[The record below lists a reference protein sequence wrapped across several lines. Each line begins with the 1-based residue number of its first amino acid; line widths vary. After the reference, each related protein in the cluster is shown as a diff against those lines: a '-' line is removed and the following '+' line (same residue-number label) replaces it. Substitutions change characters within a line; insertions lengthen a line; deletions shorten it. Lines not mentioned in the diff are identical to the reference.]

1 VIKEASEHE
10 TWKASSFW
18 SVQQR
23 SPNPA
28 LIFHPSS
35 AREVAIAV
43 LLCKAAGCKFAV
55 KSGGHAAMNNASSVE
70 GGVVFDMKNFNKVEL
85 NDDKTVA
92 TLGTGNRWEQVFKEL
107 EKDGLGV
114 AGGRAGDV
122 GVGGY
127 TLGGGISF
135 FASAQGWGCDTVR
148 NYELVT
154 ANGDILNVNLESY
167 PELFWA
173 LRGGGNNFGIVTRFA
188 YETFPQRD
196 VFAGSNV
203 YDHKHKDAVIAAFN
217 TFSNHGDPKA
227 ATWLS
232 IVYSNKRKLISA
244 LAMYADPD
252 PSAEV
257 LKPYLA
263 IPSLHSTSK
272 VRSMADMVS
281 LSMYELN
288 VRHSLTSY
296 LHLQVHEI
304 AVVNVKEHRQNYTN
318 HTFKFD
324 AEFVSWLAE
333 IYWKEIEGVDETY
346 ESDQACVL
354 VLQIYTKEAVA
365 LMQRNGG
372 NCLSLREDEAPYLNV
387 LIPSAWKHEKDDE
400 IVASLVERIFDQA
413 IDEGKRRDL
422 YRDFK
427 YMNYASASQDVLKGY
442 GEENYERLK
451 DIAAKYDPD
460 QVFQKL
466 MPGYFKFGGATK

>member
-1 VIKEASEHE
+1 VQVDTLSRLFPKQVIKEASEHE

-18 SVQQR
+18 SMHQR

-28 LIFHPSS
+28 LVFYPSS

-43 LLCKAAGCKFAV
+43 LLCKAAECKFAV
-55 KSGGHAAMNNASSVE
+55 KSGGHAAMKNASSVE
-70 GGVVFDMKNFNKVEL
+70 GGVVLDMKNFNKVVL
-85 NDDKTVA
+85 NNDKTVA
-92 TLGTGNRWEQVFKEL
+92 TIGTGNRWEQVFKEL

-154 ANGDILNVNLESY
+154 ANGDLLNVNLESY
-167 PELFWA
+167 PDLFWA
-173 LRGGGNNFGIVTRFA
+173 LRGGGNNFGIVTRFD
-188 YETFPQRD
+188 YETFPQGD
-196 VFAGSNV
+196 IFAGSNV
-203 YDHKHKDAVIAAFN
+203 YDHEHKDAVIAAFN
-217 TFSNHGDPKA
+217 TFSNHGDAKA

-232 IVYSNKRKLISA
+232 IAYSNKRKLMSA
-244 LAMYADPD
+244 LVMYAEPN

-272 VRSMADMVS
+272 VRSMADMVK
-281 LSMYELN
+281 
-288 VRHSLTSY
+288 
-296 LHLQVHEI
+296 EI
-304 AVVNVKEHRQNYTN
+304 AVVNVKEHRQKYMNQ
-318 HTFKFD
+318 TFKFD

-333 IYWKEIEGVDETY
+333 IYWKEIEGVDEIY
-346 ESDQACVL
+346 ESDQGCVML
-354 VLQIYTKEAVA
+354 LQVYTKEAVA

-372 NCLSLREDEAPYLNV
+372 NCLSLREEEAPYLNV

-400 IVASLVERIFDQA
+400 IVTGLVERIFDQA
-413 IDEGKRRDL
+413 INEGKRRGL
-422 YRDFK
+422 YKDFK
-427 YMNYASASQDVLKGY
+427 YMNYASANQDVLKGY
-442 GEENYERLK
+442 GEENYQRLRG
-451 DIAAKYDPD
+451 IAAKYDPD
-460 QVFQKL
+460 QVFQNL
-466 MPGYFKFGGATK
+466 MPGYFKLGGAPN